1 MSYYATIV
9 TTLGVMALIAVALAF
24 CLGVALAL
32 PAGRHRLRGALVGLE
47 RHVIGWAWAVS
58 FIAMTG
64 SLYLSEIAQLLPC
77 SLCWYQRIA
86 MYPLVVILG
95 VGAYLKESVRRF
107 ALPLTI
113 TGMGLAI
120 YHYLLQTFPTMTS
133 TVCSVDVPCNSKYV
147 NEFGFISIPF
157 MALCGFIAITALLL
171 SHRYE
176 ETA

>member
-1 MSYYATIV
+1 MNVNVYNRFASLLALLALATAVLLLIP
-9 TTLGVMALIAVALAF
+9 GVRRFAKETGADAVFPWVALT
-24 CLGVALAL
+24 VAVLSTA
-32 PAGRHRLRGALVGLE
+32 
-47 RHVIGWAWAVS
+47 
-58 FIAMTG
+58 G
-64 SLYLSEIAQLLPC
+64 SLTYAIAYDFTPC
-77 SLCWYQRIA
+77 ELCWYQRIT

-120 YHYLLQTFPTMTS
+120 YHYLLQTFPNMTS
-133 TVCSVDVPCNSKYV
+133 SVCSVDVPCNSKYV

-176 ETA
+176 ETV